1 MSNEKT
7 EDPALAFALYASTA
21 ATMAI
26 SSLRAADLVDNATI
40 NLLLASLTN
49 CRPLIGNEPMLIE
62 HAELLTDLLLE
73 EDAQR

>member
-1 MSNEKT
+1 MSNEMQ

-26 SSLRAADLVDNATI
+26 SSLRAANLVDKTTI

-49 CRPLIGNEPMLIE
+49 CRPLIGTDPRLIE
-62 HAELLTDLLLE
+62 HTELLTDLLLE
-73 EDAQR
+73 EDALP